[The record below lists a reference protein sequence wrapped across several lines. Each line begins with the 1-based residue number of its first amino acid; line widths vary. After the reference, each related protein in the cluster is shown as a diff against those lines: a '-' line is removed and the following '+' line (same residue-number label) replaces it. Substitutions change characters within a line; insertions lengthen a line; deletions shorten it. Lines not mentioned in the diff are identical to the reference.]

1 MKSGGNRSRPKRNTM
16 NAVSQ
21 ETATGRTTTKR
32 LIAMATVWILI
43 PATLSA
49 IIWATQQYYH
59 DPGSWMLDMKV
70 YRSAV
75 NAVLDGVSPYIVGS
89 KDIVEGADLLLFN
102 YPPFALFFLFP
113 FGILSL
119 DAAGLIWT
127 AISIAALQLSVY
139 LCLRRVGVANVWRLA
154 IPITIGCLLLNPVDQ
169 TLQWGQ
175 VSLILMALVLV
186 DLCLPDSSRF
196 KGVLIGLAAGFK
208 IFPGVFA
215 LFYLLTGRIRATG
228 TTIGTAVGT
237 VAFTWVVFPG
247 HSADYWLHQM
257 FNTARYMP
265 AGWVPNESLRGMLAR
280 TLHSDAAS
288 KPVWLIGCLITLV
301 VASIAIRKAF
311 KIGEENLGIVVVSM
325 TALLLSIVAWHHYW
339 VWSIPATI
347 LLVDA
352 ARRRKSMLLWACA
365 VIPMAVI
372 ALRVNEW
379 VLPDQPGYDPLT
391 LETLPLITTS
401 VVTHVTVLLLL
412 AITAYS
418 VMEEI
423 KHRQPAV
430 KNEEGSEELAR

>member
-1 MKSGGNRSRPKRNTM
+1 M
-16 NAVSQ
+16 NAAFQ
-21 ETATGRTTTKR
+21 ETSTERTTSKR
-32 LIAMATVWILI
+32 LIAMATVWILV
-43 PATLSA
+43 PAALA
-49 IIWATQQYYH
+49 VVMWATQQYYH
-59 DPGSWMLDMKV
+59 HPGSWMLDMKV

-75 NAVLDGVSPYIVGS
+75 NAVLDGVSPYVVGS
-89 KDIVEGADLLLFN
+89 RDIVEGADLLLFN

-119 DAAGLIWT
+119 DVAGLIWT

-139 LCLRRVGVANVWRLA
+139 LCLKRVGVANVWRLA
-154 IPITIGCLLLNPVDQ
+154 IPITVACLLLNPVDQ
-169 TLQWGQ
+169 NLQWGQ
-175 VSLILMALVLV
+175 VSLVLMALVLV

-247 HSADYWLHQM
+247 YSADYWLHQM

-288 KPVWLIGCLITLV
+288 RPVWLVGCLLTLI
-301 VASIAIRKAF
+301 VASAAIRAAY

-325 TALLLSIVAWHHYW
+325 TALLLSVVAWHHYW

-352 ARRRKSMLLWACA
+352 ARRRKSTLLWACA
-365 VIPMAVI
+365 VIPITVI

-401 VVTHVTVLLLL
+401 VVTHVTIVLLL
-412 AITAYS
+412 AITAYG
-418 VMEEI
+418 VMEEA
-423 KHRQPAV
+423 KHKRSTRQ
-430 KNEEGSEELAR
+430 KERQKEEGLEEPAR